1 MESYT
6 KHDESTLIIKLV
18 NRIKIEL
25 INSNTEEITQLI
37 NNNIITGINNISNI
51 TNNSYLIRTEII
63 SIVTNILIEHC
74 NNIID
79 LIQNLEKNSLI
90 LEIQNRLISTI
101 EPVKQ
106 YIQPIVSSKIKFIY

>member
-79 LIQNLEKNSLI
+79 LIHNLEKNSLI

>member
-51 TNNSYLIRTEII
+51 TNKSYLIRTEII

-106 YIQPIVSSKIKFIY
+106 YIPIVSSKIKFIY